1 MKKIFVSATGITDFL
16 SCPYKF
22 KLRQM
27 WRVKESKDNLGLIV
41 HRALQED
48 KEPQEAQAKS
58 FYKQL
63 KELMHVNQIRIKYKE
78 RKERFEIIPGVTFT
92 RVMDVIGTEKG
103 EPVIVDYKTADWP
116 WEEVWG
122 HSPQARGIQAA
133 AYLYP
138 PSGVQKADITSR
150 LWPNQIT
157 FLVVNKRSRPQTF
170 SYRCTKDDFANFIS
184 SIKLIVLAFKHN
196 TLPYNRGKTC
206 RYCDWSAA
214 CFKACGWRKLYEPY
228 DREEKE

>member
-48 KEPQEAQAKS
+48 KEPQEAQAKA

-78 RKERFEIIPGVTFT
+78 RKERFEIIPGVIFT

-122 HSPQARGIQAA
+122 HSPQTRGIQAA

-138 PSGVQKADITSR
+138 GCNKS
-150 LWPNQIT
+150 WPNKIT
-157 FLVVNKRSRPQTF
+157 FLVVNKRSRSQIF
-170 SYRCTKDDFANFIS
+170 SYRCTTSDFVNLIS
-184 SIKLIVLAFKHN
+184 AIKLITLAFKNN

-214 CFKACGWRKLYEPY
+214 CFKACGWRRLYEPY
-228 DREEKE
+228 DREENE